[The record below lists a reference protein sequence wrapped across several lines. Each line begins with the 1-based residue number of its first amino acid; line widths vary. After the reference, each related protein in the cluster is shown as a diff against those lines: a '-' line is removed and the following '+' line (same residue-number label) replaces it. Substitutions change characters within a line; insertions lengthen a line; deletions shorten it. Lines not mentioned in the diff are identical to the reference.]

1 MRYTGRFFYIIGA
14 TIMTFGLLASS
25 PSLASQHR
33 TGPISETD
41 RTAIMQ
47 EVQTL
52 VSDASK
58 WGENLSSR
66 LKDATQARYG
76 TGVRIYLGRLANL
89 DGLRVREVEPG
100 SPAEKAGLRT
110 GDFVESL
117 NGVSYVVDS
126 REETYKGQEYYNKVD
141 SEIMAASDQET
152 SLDVVRLILNNG
164 KIELERK
171 SVKLTPVMLRPDRTA
186 EAEKLAQEINTEL
199 KPFVAKMEA
208 LTKELTEKIPVT
220 KTWEEFN
227 TLIEQ
232 TAKPIFDEFVKWLD
246 QKSQQVDAFSNSN
259 SK

>member
-1 MRYTGRFFYIIGA
+1 MRCTGRFFYIIGA
-14 TIMTFGLLASS
+14 VIMALGLLAAS

-33 TGPISETD
+33 TGPIPEAN
-41 RTAIMQ
+41 RTMIMQ

-52 VSDASK
+52 VSDTSK
-58 WGENLSSR
+58 WGKDLSSR
-66 LKDATQARYG
+66 LKDAAKDRYG
-76 TGVRIYLGRLANL
+76 TGVEIGLSSFTYLIGPK
-89 DGLRVREVEPG
+89 VMVVEPG
-100 SPAEKAGLRT
+100 SPAENAGLHT
-110 GDFVESL
+110 GDFVERL

-126 REETYKGQEYYNKVD
+126 NEKATREYHSKVY
-141 SEIMAASDQET
+141 SEGLAASDQET
-152 SLDVVRLILNNG
+152 SLDVVWLVLNNE
-164 KIELERK
+164 KVELERK

-232 TAKPIFDEFVKWLD
+232 TAKPIFDEFMKWLD